1 MGSGVFTDAYNSAM
15 CFVVSAMPAFVSWR
29 SKSLPEVRRIA
40 SHPIP
45 PLRLGMKMLLPAL
58 LLKCGRVE
66 CLEWDWSGARF
77 VARKVWDH
85 TSEAALPVDF
95 GAP

>member
-1 MGSGVFTDAYNSAM
+1 M

-29 SKSLPEVRRIA
+29 SKSLSEPEVRRIA
-40 SHPIP
+40 SNPTP
-45 PLRLGMKMLLPAL
+45 PLRLGMEILLPAL

-66 CLEWDWSGARF
+66 CLDWDWSGARF